1 MAAEEKNVKRV
12 WDFSDLALVFFMFG
26 TLLVLIIPVHQIM
39 MDMLLGVSLA
49 LALLILLVILFL
61 KNPSDFTGFPTL
73 LLIFTLYRLGLNV
86 ATTRLILSEADAG
99 ALIDAFGEFVVRGS
113 FVVGIVIFLIL
124 TVINFVVITKGAG
137 RIAEVAARFTL
148 DAMPGKQLAIDAE
161 LDKGYITVE
170 EALDRRRLLQQES
183 DFYGAM
189 DGASKF
195 VRGDAVA
202 AILVTLVNIIGGLA
216 IGVFQN
222 GMAVTEALE
231 TYTRLTIG
239 DGLLSQVPAII
250 TSTAAG
256 VLVTRAASKQELGQ
270 SLGRQLFFSQRVMAI
285 LCGTMVVMSIV
296 PGFPMVPFLSLALIF
311 GFIAYG
317 LRTGGMLRQAF
328 DEMDKNADLL
338 SRKKEDAKKEAAA
351 GGPDEALESLLQVD
365 TLMIELGYGLVGLA
379 DPSKGGDLLQRITGV
394 RKSFAQDMG
403 FIVPSIRLRDSLQ
416 LGPNQYQFLL
426 RGQVIAVGEVMPG
439 HWMAMNTAN
448 SSVVLKGVPTTEP
461 VFKLPATWVDEVE
474 RRNAEMAGYTVVDAS
489 SVMVTH
495 LSESVRRHAYQI
507 LTRQDV
513 QSLLDNLKDDHPA
526 LINELV
532 PNLLNIGQIQRI
544 LQNLLAEVIPI
555 RNLVGILER
564 VADHSAATKNPDEL
578 SEQAR
583 RVLGAEIVKPF
594 LTDENEVRAVTMEPW
609 LEEEIAKGLQ
619 KSATESVLYMEP
631 KLAQHMTHHLAT
643 AVQPMIG
650 AGQQPVVLCST
661 QVRLGLRRF
670 FAANFPEIAFVA
682 YEELPPKVA
691 IQSLTAIPGLP

>member
-1 MAAEEKNVKRV
+1 MADGDKKLKRV
-12 WDFSDLALVFFMFG
+12 WDLSDLALVVFMFG
-26 TLLVLIIPVHQIM
+26 TLLVLIVPVHQIV

-49 LALLILLVILFL
+49 LAMLILLVILFL

-86 ATTRLILSEADAG
+86 GTTRLILSEADAG
-99 ALIDAFGEFVVRGS
+99 DLIDAFGEFVVSGN

-124 TVINFVVITKGAG
+124 TVINFTVITKGAG

-148 DAMPGKQLAIDAE
+148 DAMPGKQLSIDAE
-161 LDKGYITVE
+161 LDKGYITVD
-170 EALDRRRLLQQES
+170 EAIEKRRLLQQEA

-195 VRGDAVA
+195 VRGDAIA

-222 GMAVTEALE
+222 GMGVADALE

-239 DGLLSQVPAII
+239 DGLLTQVPAIV

-256 VLVTRAASKQELGQ
+256 VLVTRAASRQELGQ
-270 SLGRQLFFSQRVMAI
+270 SLGKQLFFSQRVMSI
-285 LCGTMVVMSIV
+285 LCGTMTVLAFV
-296 PGFPMVPFLSLALIF
+296 PGFPMIPFFALSGLF

-317 LRTGGMLRQAF
+317 LREGGILKEAF
-328 DEMDKNADLL
+328 DKVDNENKAS
-338 SRKKEDAKKEAAA
+338 SRRKDDAKKEAAA
-351 GGPDEALESLLQVD
+351 GSPDEALESLLQVD
-365 TLMIELGYGLVGLA
+365 TLMIELGYGLVSMA
-379 DPSKGGDLLQRITGV
+379 DPAKGGDLLQRITGV

-426 RGQVIAVGEVMPG
+426 RGQVIASGEVMPG

-448 SSVVLKGVPTTEP
+448 STVVLKGVPTTEP

-495 LSESVRRHAYQI
+495 LSESIRRHAYQI

-513 QSLLDNLKDDHPA
+513 QVLVDTLKDDHPA
-526 LINELV
+526 LVNELV
-532 PNLLNIGQIQRI
+532 PSLLNIGQIQRI
-544 LQNLLAEVIPI
+544 LQNLLSEVIPI

-564 VADHSAATKNPDEL
+564 VADHAPATKNPDEL

-583 RVLGAEIVKPF
+583 RVLGSEIVKPF
-594 LTDENEVRAVTMEPW
+594 LSDENEVRAVTMEPW

-619 KSATESVLYMEP
+619 KTATESVLFMEP

-643 AVQPMIG
+643 AVQPMI
-650 AGQQPVVLCST
+650 ASGQQPVVLCST
-661 QVRLGLRRF
+661 QIRLGLRRF
-670 FAANFPEIAFVA
+670 FSANFPEIAFIA
-682 YEELPPKVA
+682 YEELPPKVG
-691 IQSLTAIPGLP
+691 IQSTSAIPGMP

>member
-1 MAAEEKNVKRV
+1 MAEGDKKLKRV
-12 WDFSDLALVFFMFG
+12 WDLSDLALVVFMFG
-26 TLLVLIIPVHQIM
+26 TLLVLIVPVHQTV

-49 LALLILLVILFL
+49 LAMLILLVILFL

-86 ATTRLILSEADAG
+86 GSTRLILSEADAG
-99 ALIDAFGEFVVRGS
+99 DLIDAFGEFVVSGN

-124 TVINFVVITKGAG
+124 TVINFTVITKGAG

-148 DAMPGKQLAIDAE
+148 DAMPGKQLSIDAE
-161 LDKGYITVE
+161 LDKGYITVD
-170 EALDRRRLLQQES
+170 EAIEKRRLLQQEA

-195 VRGDAVA
+195 VRGDAIA
-202 AILVTLVNIIGGLA
+202 AILVTLVNIVGGLA

-222 GMAVTEALE
+222 GMGVADALE

-239 DGLLSQVPAII
+239 DGLLSQVPAIV

-256 VLVTRAASKQELGQ
+256 VLVTRAASRQELGK
-270 SLGRQLFFSQRVMAI
+270 SLGKQLFFSQRVMSI
-285 LCGTMVVMSIV
+285 LCGTMVVMAFV
-296 PGFPMVPFLSLALIF
+296 PGFPIIPFLVLAALF
-311 GFIAYG
+311 GLIAYG
-317 LRTGGMLRQAF
+317 LRDGGLLKEAF
-328 DEMDKNADLL
+328 EKAEEDSKAAD
-338 SRKKEDAKKEAAA
+338 RKKDDAKKEAAA
-351 GGPDEALESLLQVD
+351 GSPDEALESLLQVD
-365 TLMIELGYGLVGLA
+365 TLMIELGYGLVSMA
-379 DPSKGGDLLQRITGV
+379 DPAKGGDLLQRITGV

-426 RGQVIAVGEVMPG
+426 RGQVISQGEVMPG

-448 SSVVLKGVPTTEP
+448 STVVLKGVPTTEP

-489 SVMVTH
+489 SVLVTH
-495 LSESVRRHAYQI
+495 LSELIRRHAYQI

-513 QSLLDNLKDDHPA
+513 QVLVDNLKDDHPA
-526 LINELV
+526 LVNELV

-544 LQNLLAEVIPI
+544 LQNLLSEVIPI

-564 VADHSAATKNPDEL
+564 VADHAPATKNPDEL

-583 RVLGAEIVKPF
+583 RVLGSEIVKPF
-594 LTDENEVRAVTMEPW
+594 LSDENEVRAVTMEPW

-619 KSATESVLYMEP
+619 KSATESILFMEP

-643 AVQPMIG
+643 AVQPMI
-650 AGQQPVVLCST
+650 ASGQQPVVLCST
-661 QVRLGLRRF
+661 QIRLGLRRF
-670 FAANFPEIAFVA
+670 FAANFPEISFIA

-691 IQSLTAIPGLP
+691 IQSTSAIPGMP

>member
-1 MAAEEKNVKRV
+1 MAEESKNIKRV

-26 TLLVLIIPVHQIM
+26 TLLVLIIPVHQVV

-49 LALLILLVILFL
+49 LALLILLVILFI

-86 ATTRLILSEADAG
+86 ATTRLILSEANAG
-99 ALIDAFGEFVVRGS
+99 ELIDAFGEIVVSGS

-148 DAMPGKQLAIDAE
+148 DAMPGKQLSIDAE
-161 LDKGYITVE
+161 LDKGHITVE
-170 EALDRRRLLQQES
+170 EAIDKRRLLQQES

-202 AILVTLVNIIGGLA
+202 AILVTLVNIVGGLA
-216 IGVFQN
+216 IGVFEN
-222 GMAVTEALE
+222 GMPVGEALE

-239 DGLLSQVPAII
+239 DGLLTQVPAIV

-256 VLVTRAASKQELGQ
+256 VLVTRAASREELGQ
-270 SLGRQLFFSQRVMAI
+270 SLGKQLFFSKRAMAI
-285 LCGTMVVMSIV
+285 LCGTMLVMAIV
-296 PGFPMVPFLSLALIF
+296 PGFPMLPFLTLASVF

-317 LRTGGMLRQAF
+317 LREGGILREAF
-328 DEMDKNADLL
+328 VEMDKEDAA
-338 SRKKEDAKKEAAA
+338 SKKKKDAKKQAEA

-379 DPSKGGDLLQRITGV
+379 DPAKGGDLLQRITGV
-394 RKSFAQDMG
+394 RKSFAQEMG
-403 FIVPSIRLRDSLQ
+403 FIVPSIRLRDSLK
-416 LGPNQYQFLL
+416 LSPNQYQFLM
-426 RGQVIAVGEVMPG
+426 RGQVISQGEVMPG

-474 RRNAEMAGYTVVDAS
+474 RRNAEMAGYTVVDSS

-495 LSESVRRHAYQI
+495 LSESIRRHSYQI

-513 QSLLDNLKDDHPA
+513 QVLLDNLKDDHPA
-526 LINELV
+526 LINELI
-532 PNLLNIGQIQRI
+532 PNMLNIGQIQRI

-564 VADHSAATKNPDEL
+564 VADHAAATKNPDEL

-583 RVLGAEIVKPF
+583 RVLGPEIVRPF
-594 LTDENEVRAVTMEPW
+594 LTDENEVQAVTMEPW

-619 KSATESVLYMEP
+619 KSATESVLFMEP

-670 FAANFPEIAFVA
+670 FASNFPEIAFVA

-691 IQSLTAIPGLP
+691 IQSTTAIPGMP

>member
-1 MAAEEKNVKRV
+1 MAEESKNIKRV

-26 TLLVLIIPVHQIM
+26 TLLVLIIPVHQVV

-49 LALLILLVILFL
+49 LALLILLVILFI

-86 ATTRLILSEADAG
+86 ATTRLILSEANAG
-99 ALIDAFGEFVVRGS
+99 ELIDAFGEIVVSGS

-148 DAMPGKQLAIDAE
+148 DAMPGKQLSIDAE
-161 LDKGYITVE
+161 LDKGHITVE
-170 EALDRRRLLQQES
+170 EAIDKRRLLQQES

-202 AILVTLVNIIGGLA
+202 AILVTLVNIVGGLA
-216 IGVFQN
+216 IGVFEN
-222 GMAVTEALE
+222 GMPVVEALE

-239 DGLLSQVPAII
+239 DGLLSQVPAIV

-256 VLVTRAASKQELGQ
+256 VLVTRAASRQELGQ
-270 SLGRQLFFSQRVMAI
+270 SLGKQLFFSKRAMAI
-285 LCGTMVVMSIV
+285 LCGTMLVMAIV
-296 PGFPMVPFLSLALIF
+296 PGFPMLPFLTLASVF

-317 LRTGGMLRQAF
+317 LREGGILREAF
-328 DEMDKNADLL
+328 VEMDKEDAAN
-338 SRKKEDAKKEAAA
+338 KKKKDAKKQAEA

-379 DPSKGGDLLQRITGV
+379 DPAKGGDLLQRITGV
-394 RKSFAQDMG
+394 RKSFAQEMG
-403 FIVPSIRLRDSLQ
+403 FIVPSIRLRDSLK
-416 LGPNQYQFLL
+416 LSPNQYQFLM
-426 RGQVIAVGEVMPG
+426 RGQVISQGEVMPG

-474 RRNAEMAGYTVVDAS
+474 RRNAEMAGYTVVDSS

-495 LSESVRRHAYQI
+495 LSESIRRHSYQI

-513 QSLLDNLKDDHPA
+513 QVLLDNLKDDHPA
-526 LINELV
+526 LINELI
-532 PNLLNIGQIQRI
+532 PNMLNIGQIQRI

-564 VADHSAATKNPDEL
+564 VADHAAATKNPDEL

-583 RVLGAEIVKPF
+583 RVLGPEIVRPF
-594 LTDENEVRAVTMEPW
+594 LTDENEVQAVTMEPW

-619 KSATESVLYMEP
+619 KSATESVLFMEP

-670 FAANFPEIAFVA
+670 FASNFPEIAFVA

-691 IQSLTAIPGLP
+691 IQSTTAIPGMP

>member
-1 MAAEEKNVKRV
+1 MAGEDKKIKRV
-12 WDFSDLALVFFMFG
+12 WDLSDLALVFFMFG
-26 TLLVLIIPVHQIM
+26 TLLVLIVPVHQIM

-61 KNPSDFTGFPTL
+61 KNPSDFSGFPTL

-86 ATTRLILSEADAG
+86 ASTRLILSEADAG
-99 ALIDAFGEFVVRGS
+99 DLIDAFGEFVVSGS

-148 DAMPGKQLAIDAE
+148 DAMPGKQLSIDAE

-170 EALDRRRLLQQES
+170 EAIEKRRNLQQEA

-202 AILVTLVNIIGGLA
+202 AILVTLVNIVGGLA

-222 GMAVTEALE
+222 GMPVGEALE

-270 SLGRQLFFSQRVMAI
+270 DLGKQLFFSQRVMTI
-285 LCGTMVVMSIV
+285 LCGTMVIMAIV
-296 PGFPMVPFLSLALIF
+296 PGFPILPFLALASLF
-311 GFIAYG
+311 GFMAYG
-317 LRTGGMLRQAF
+317 LREGGMLRNAY
-328 DEMDKNADLL
+328 DEMDKQDAMT
-338 SRKKEDAKKEAAA
+338 RKKDDAKKEAAA
-351 GGPDEALESLLQVD
+351 GGPDEALENLLQVD

-379 DPSKGGDLLQRITGV
+379 DPAKGGDLLQRITGV
-394 RKSFAQDMG
+394 RKSFAQEMG

-416 LGPNQYQFLL
+416 LAPNQYQFLL

-495 LSESVRRHAYQI
+495 LSESVRRYAYQI

-513 QSLLDNLKDDHPA
+513 QALMDNLKDEHPA
-526 LINELV
+526 LINELI
-532 PNLLNIGQIQRI
+532 PNMLNIGQIQRI

-564 VADHSAATKNPDEL
+564 VADHAAATKNPDEL

-583 RVLGAEIVKPF
+583 RVLGSEIVKPF

-670 FAANFPEIAFVA
+670 FAANFPEIAFIA

-691 IQSLTAIPGLP
+691 IQSTTAIPGMP

>member
-1 MAAEEKNVKRV
+1 MAGEDKKIKIV
-12 WDFSDLALVFFMFG
+12 WDLSDLALVFFMFG
-26 TLLVLIIPVHQIM
+26 TLAVLIIPVPQIL
-39 MDMLLGVSLA
+39 MDMLLGFSLA
-49 LALLILLVILFL
+49 LALLTLLVILFI

-99 ALIDAFGEFVVRGS
+99 ELIDAFGEFVVRGS

-148 DAMPGKQLAIDAE
+148 DAMPGKQLSIDAE

-170 EALDRRRLLQQES
+170 EAIEKRRTLQQES

-202 AILVTLVNIIGGLA
+202 AILVTLVNIVGGLA

-222 GMAVTEALE
+222 GMPVGEALE

-256 VLVTRAASKQELGQ
+256 ILVTRAASKQELGQ
-270 SLGRQLFFSQRVMAI
+270 SLGKQLFFSQRVMTI
-285 LCGTMVVMSIV
+285 LCGTMIVMAIV
-296 PGFPMVPFLSLALIF
+296 PGFPMSPFLALATLF

-317 LRTGGMLRQAF
+317 LREGGVLKNAY
-328 DEMDKNADLL
+328 DEMDKQDATD
-338 SRKKEDAKKEAAA
+338 RKKDDAKKEAAA
-351 GGPDEALESLLQVD
+351 GGPDEALENLLQVD

-379 DPSKGGDLLQRITGV
+379 DPAKGGDLLQRITGV
-394 RKSFAQDMG
+394 RKSFAQEMG

-416 LGPNQYQFLL
+416 LSPNQYQFLL
-426 RGQVIAVGEVMPG
+426 RGQVIAEGEVMPG

-513 QSLLDNLKDDHPA
+513 QMLMDNLKDEHPA
-526 LINELV
+526 LINELI
-532 PNLLNIGQIQRI
+532 PNMLNIGQIQRI

-564 VADHSAATKNPDEL
+564 VADHAAATKNPDEL

-583 RVLGAEIVKPF
+583 RVLGFEIVKPF

-619 KSATESVLYMEP
+619 KSATESVLFMEP

-670 FAANFPEIAFVA
+670 FAANFPEIAFIA

-691 IQSLTAIPGLP
+691 IQSTTAIPGMP

>member
-1 MAAEEKNVKRV
+1 MAGEDKKIKRV

-26 TLLVLIIPVHQIM
+26 TLLVLIVPVHQIM

-61 KNPSDFTGFPTL
+61 KNPSDFSGFPTL

-86 ATTRLILSEADAG
+86 ASTRLILSEADAG
-99 ALIDAFGEFVVRGS
+99 DLIDAFGEFVVSGS

-148 DAMPGKQLAIDAE
+148 DAMPGKQLSIDAE

-170 EALDRRRLLQQES
+170 EALEKRRNLQQEA

-202 AILVTLVNIIGGLA
+202 AILVTLVNIVGGLA

-222 GMAVTEALE
+222 GMPVGEALE

-270 SLGRQLFFSQRVMAI
+270 DLGKQLFFSQRVMSI
-285 LCGTMVVMSIV
+285 LCGTMVIMSIV
-296 PGFPMVPFLSLALIF
+296 PGFPILTFLALASLF
-311 GFIAYG
+311 GFMAYG
-317 LRTGGMLRQAF
+317 LREGGVLRNAY
-328 DEMDKNADLL
+328 DEMDKQDATA
-338 SRKKEDAKKEAAA
+338 RKKDDAKKEAAA
-351 GGPDEALESLLQVD
+351 GGPDEALENLLQVD

-379 DPSKGGDLLQRITGV
+379 DPAKGGDLLQRITGV
-394 RKSFAQDMG
+394 RKSFAQEMG

-416 LGPNQYQFLL
+416 LAPNQYQFLL

-495 LSESVRRHAYQI
+495 LSESVRRHSYQI

-513 QSLLDNLKDDHPA
+513 QALMDNLKDEHPA
-526 LINELV
+526 LINELI
-532 PNLLNIGQIQRI
+532 PNMLNIGQIQRI

-564 VADHSAATKNPDEL
+564 VADHAAATKNPDEL

-583 RVLGAEIVKPF
+583 RVLGSEIVKPF

-670 FAANFPEIAFVA
+670 FAANFPEIAFIA

-691 IQSLTAIPGLP
+691 IQSTTAIPGMP

>member
-1 MAAEEKNVKRV
+1 MAGEDKKIKRV
-12 WDFSDLALVFFMFG
+12 WDLSDLALVFFMFG

-61 KNPSDFTGFPTL
+61 RNPSDFSGFPTL

-86 ATTRLILSEADAG
+86 ASTRLILSEADAG
-99 ALIDAFGEFVVRGS
+99 DLIDAFGEFVVSGS

-148 DAMPGKQLAIDAE
+148 DAMPGKQLSIDAE

-170 EALDRRRLLQQES
+170 EALEKRRALQQEA

-202 AILVTLVNIIGGLA
+202 AILVTLVNIVGGLA

-222 GMAVTEALE
+222 GMPVGEALE

-256 VLVTRAASKQELGQ
+256 VLVTRAASRQELGQ
-270 SLGRQLFFSQRVMAI
+270 DLGKQLFFSQRVMAI
-285 LCGTMVVMSIV
+285 LCGTMVIMSIV
-296 PGFPMVPFLSLALIF
+296 PGFPMLPFLALASLF
-311 GFIAYG
+311 GFFVYG
-317 LRTGGMLRQAF
+317 LREDGVLRKAY
-328 DEMDKNADLL
+328 DEMGRQDAMLG
-338 SRKKEDAKKEAAA
+338 KKDDAKKEAAA
-351 GGPDEALESLLQVD
+351 GGPDEALENLLQVD

-379 DPSKGGDLLQRITGV
+379 DPAKGGDLLQRITGV
-394 RKSFAQDMG
+394 RKSFAGEMG

-426 RGQVIAVGEVMPG
+426 RGQVIATGEVMPG

-513 QSLLDNLKDDHPA
+513 QTLMDNLKDEHPA
-526 LINELV
+526 LVNELI
-532 PNLLNIGQIQRI
+532 PNMLNIGQIQRI

-564 VADHSAATKNPDEL
+564 VADHAAATKNPDEL

-583 RVLGAEIVKPF
+583 RVLGSEIVKPF

-670 FAANFPEIAFVA
+670 FAANFPEIAFIA

-691 IQSLTAIPGLP
+691 IQSTTAIPGMP

>member
-1 MAAEEKNVKRV
+1 MAEENKNIKRV

-26 TLLVLIIPVHQIM
+26 TLLVLIIPVHQVV

-49 LALLILLVILFL
+49 LSLLTLLVILFI

-99 ALIDAFGEFVVRGS
+99 ELIDAFGEFVVSGS

-148 DAMPGKQLAIDAE
+148 DAMPGKQLSIDAE

-170 EALDRRRLLQQES
+170 EAIDKRRSLQQEA

-195 VRGDAVA
+195 VRGDAIA
-202 AILVTLVNIIGGLA
+202 AILVTLVNIVGGLA
-216 IGVFQN
+216 IGVFEN
-222 GMAVTEALE
+222 GMPVVEALE

-239 DGLLSQVPAII
+239 DGLLSQVPAIV

-256 VLVTRAASKQELGQ
+256 ILVTRAASRQELGQ
-270 SLGRQLFFSQRVMAI
+270 SLGKQLFFSQRVVAI
-285 LCGTMVVMSIV
+285 LSGTMLVMAAV
-296 PGFPMVPFLSLALIF
+296 PGFPIFPFLALASVF

-317 LRTGGMLRQAF
+317 LREGGVLKEAF
-328 DEMDKNADLL
+328 DEMDKVDSA
-338 SRKKEDAKKEAAA
+338 SKKKEDAKKQAET
-351 GGPDEALESLLQVD
+351 GGPDEALENLLQVD

-379 DPSKGGDLLQRITGV
+379 DPAKGGDLLQRITGV
-394 RKSFAQDMG
+394 RKSFAQEMG
-403 FIVPSIRLRDSLQ
+403 FIVPSIRLRDSLK
-416 LGPNQYQFLL
+416 LSPNQYQFLM
-426 RGQVIAVGEVMPG
+426 RGQVIAQGEVMPG

-474 RRNAEMAGYTVVDAS
+474 RRNAEMAGYTVVDSS

-495 LSESVRRHAYQI
+495 LSESIRRHSYQI

-513 QSLLDNLKDDHPA
+513 QVLLDNLKDDHPA
-526 LINELV
+526 LINELI
-532 PNLLNIGQIQRI
+532 PNMLNIGQIQRI

-564 VADHSAATKNPDEL
+564 VADHAAATKNPDEL

-583 RVLGAEIVKPF
+583 RVLGPEIVRPF
-594 LTDENEVRAVTMEPW
+594 LTDENEVQAVTLEPW

-619 KSATESVLYMEP
+619 KSATESVLFMEP

-670 FAANFPEIAFVA
+670 FASNFPEIAFVA

-691 IQSLTAIPGLP
+691 IQSTTAIPGMP

>member
-1 MAAEEKNVKRV
+1 MAEESKNIKRV

-26 TLLVLIIPVHQIM
+26 TLLVLIIPVHQVV

-49 LALLILLVILFL
+49 LALLILLVILFI

-86 ATTRLILSEADAG
+86 ATTRLILSEANAG
-99 ALIDAFGEFVVRGS
+99 ELIDAFGEIVVSGS

-148 DAMPGKQLAIDAE
+148 DAMPGKQLSIDAE
-161 LDKGYITVE
+161 LDKGHITVE
-170 EALDRRRLLQQES
+170 EAIDKRRSLQQES

-202 AILVTLVNIIGGLA
+202 AILVTLVNIVGGLA
-216 IGVFQN
+216 IGVFEN
-222 GMAVTEALE
+222 GMPVGEALE

-239 DGLLSQVPAII
+239 DGLLTQVPAIV

-256 VLVTRAASKQELGQ
+256 VLVTRAASREELGQ
-270 SLGRQLFFSQRVMAI
+270 SLGKQLFFSKRAMAI
-285 LCGTMVVMSIV
+285 LCGTMLVMAIV
-296 PGFPMVPFLSLALIF
+296 PGFPMLPFLTLASVF
-311 GFIAYG
+311 GLIAYG
-317 LRTGGMLRQAF
+317 LREGGILREAF
-328 DEMDKNADLL
+328 VEMDKEDTA
-338 SRKKEDAKKEAAA
+338 SKKKKDAKKQAEA
-351 GGPDEALESLLQVD
+351 GGPDEALENLLQVD

-379 DPSKGGDLLQRITGV
+379 DPAKGGDLLQRITGV
-394 RKSFAQDMG
+394 RKSFAQEMG
-403 FIVPSIRLRDSLQ
+403 FIVPSIRLRDSLK
-416 LGPNQYQFLL
+416 LSPNQYQFLM
-426 RGQVIAVGEVMPG
+426 RGQVISQGEVMPG

-474 RRNAEMAGYTVVDAS
+474 RRNAEMAGYTVVDSS

-495 LSESVRRHAYQI
+495 LSESIRRHSYQI

-513 QSLLDNLKDDHPA
+513 QVLLDNLKDDHPA
-526 LINELV
+526 LINELI
-532 PNLLNIGQIQRI
+532 PNMLNIGQIQRI

-564 VADHSAATKNPDEL
+564 VADHAAATKNPDEL

-583 RVLGAEIVKPF
+583 RVLGPEIVRPF
-594 LTDENEVRAVTMEPW
+594 LTDENEVQAVTMEPW

-619 KSATESVLYMEP
+619 KSATESVLFMEP

-670 FAANFPEIAFVA
+670 FASNFPEIAFVA

-691 IQSLTAIPGLP
+691 IQSTTAIPGMP

>member
-1 MAAEEKNVKRV
+1 V
-12 WDFSDLALVFFMFG
+12 
-26 TLLVLIIPVHQIM
+26 

-49 LALLILLVILFL
+49 LSLLTLLVILFI

-99 ALIDAFGEFVVRGS
+99 ELIDAFGEFVVSGS

-148 DAMPGKQLAIDAE
+148 DAMPGKQLSIDAE

-170 EALDRRRLLQQES
+170 EAIDKRRSLQQEA

-202 AILVTLVNIIGGLA
+202 AILVTLVNIVGGLA
-216 IGVFQN
+216 IGVFEN
-222 GMAVTEALE
+222 GMPVGEALE

-239 DGLLSQVPAII
+239 DGLLSQVPAIV

-256 VLVTRAASKQELGQ
+256 VLVTRAASRQELGQ
-270 SLGRQLFFSQRVMAI
+270 SLGKQLFFSQRVMAI
-285 LCGTMVVMSIV
+285 LCGTMLIMAAV
-296 PGFPMVPFLSLALIF
+296 PGFPKFPFLALASVF

-317 LRTGGMLRQAF
+317 LREGGILREAF
-328 DEMDKNADLL
+328 DEMDKEDSATK
-338 SRKKEDAKKEAAA
+338 KKEDAKKQAET
-351 GGPDEALESLLQVD
+351 GGPDEALENLLQVD

-379 DPSKGGDLLQRITGV
+379 DPAKGGDLLQRITGV
-394 RKSFAQDMG
+394 RKSFAQEMG
-403 FIVPSIRLRDSLQ
+403 FIVPSIRLRDSLK
-416 LGPNQYQFLL
+416 LSPNQYQFLM
-426 RGQVIAVGEVMPG
+426 RGQVIAQGDVMPG

-474 RRNAEMAGYTVVDAS
+474 RRNAEMAGYTVVDSS

-495 LSESVRRHAYQI
+495 LSESIRRHSYQI

-513 QSLLDNLKDDHPA
+513 QVLLDNLKDDHPA
-526 LINELV
+526 LINELI
-532 PNLLNIGQIQRI
+532 PNMLNIGQIQRI

-564 VADHSAATKNPDEL
+564 VADHAAATKNPDEL

-583 RVLGAEIVKPF
+583 RVLGPEIVKPF
-594 LTDENEVRAVTMEPW
+594 LTDENEVQAVTMEPW

-619 KSATESVLYMEP
+619 KSATESVLFMEP

-670 FAANFPEIAFVA
+670 FASNFPEIAFVA

-691 IQSLTAIPGLP
+691 IQSTTAIPGMP